1 MALADE
7 KRKYSRERQFAFV
20 GYEIALHFVP
30 PHNFLLMSDLLSKM
44 LLLCHEMGP
53 SFAKKATTFLKK
65 AQEIQTHPSQVN
77 VSLPSATV
85 GIMQLEYCFLFKVF
99 YKCNHVI
106 I

>member
-30 PHNFLLMSDLLSKM
+30 SRNFLLMSNLLSKL
-44 LLLCHEMGP
+44 LLLCGEMGP
-53 SFAKKATTFLKK
+53 SFAQKATTFIEK
-65 AQEIQTHPSQVN
+65 AQEIQTCPSQVN

-85 GIMQLEYCFLFKVF
+85 GIR
-99 YKCNHVI
+99 
-106 I
+106 